1 MYFRWNVERRCRIG
15 PGSEPK
21 YRECQGKNARQSH
34 PEIPSM
40 WISCHAPTDWS
51 RTSCPRLNQLSHTL
65 WQRYVRNV
73 TLEAKF
79 LFTTSTI
86 PENLE
91 KLPGVNSRELVFLKL
106 TQNYTALSF

>member
-1 MYFRWNVERRCRIG
+1 
-15 PGSEPK
+15 
-21 YRECQGKNARQSH
+21 
-34 PEIPSM
+34 M